1 MCNVLAMLIGTR
13 CDGQILSQFIQ
24 TPSNVRNNKYTHG
37 ACAVLTVLPSVSS
50 VPDPKPTSMSKALKV
65 RHLGWLMRTMGESVH
80 WINWVSKELNIYP
93 FTNASVVLVSSY
105 WDVDWWSICPGDTDH
120 FRLGIYISGER
131 PVKVRSSRGQL
142 YPCSSFTDEMSLHGL
157 IFTSSLKLSQ
167 ILSLLNKLSLS
178 WQARVKSN
186 LSLNLSNED
195 LFYDDERD

>member
-1 MCNVLAMLIGTR
+1 MQRARHANWNKMRWSDIISVYPNTVKISAIINTR
-13 CDGQILSQFIQ
+13 A
-24 TPSNVRNNKYTHG
+24 

-93 FTNASVVLVSSY
+93 SHKCLCCSRLVILRC
-105 WDVDWWSICPGDTDH
+105 WLSICPGDTDH
-120 FRLGIYISGER
+120 FWLGIYISGER

-167 ILSLLNKLSLS
+167 
-178 WQARVKSN
+178 
-186 LSLNLSNED
+186 
-195 LFYDDERD
+195 YTHC

>member
-1 MCNVLAMLIGTR
+1 MQRARHANW
-13 CDGQILSQFIQ
+13 
-24 TPSNVRNNKYTHG
+24 NKMRWSDIISVYPNTVKMSAIINTHG

-105 WDVDWWSICPGDTDH
+105 WVVDWWSICPGDTDH
-120 FRLGIYISGER
+120 FWLGIYISGER

-167 ILSLLNKLSLS
+167 
-178 WQARVKSN
+178 
-186 LSLNLSNED
+186 
-195 LFYDDERD
+195 YTHC